1 MPNTGKYSTSCTF
14 PMPTIAVAGFQHE
27 TNTFAPSKAT
37 LDDFRHGGGW
47 PPLTRGA
54 GVPDVVAGANI
65 PLAGFIA
72 AARGAGHRVAPLIWA
87 NATPS
92 AHVTREA
99 FEHIAGALIE
109 ELKRAP
115 PVDAVYLDL
124 HGAMVAEHFDDGEGE
139 ILRRVREVVGPRV
152 AVVASLDLHA
162 NVSRA
167 MIDRAEALVAYRTY
181 PHIDMADTGRRAA
194 AVLDAILA
202 AGEGPKKAFRQ
213 VPYLIPL
220 TAQCTL
226 IDPARAIYARLANI
240 ERDTGASLSFAPGF
254 PAADIADCGPS
265 VFGYCDDGSKAARAV
280 ATLADLVETYEGA
293 FEPGLVS
300 AEEGVRRAIAM
311 TEPGGP
317 PVVLADTQ
325 DNPGAGGNGDTVGL
339 LEAMIRLRAEDA
351 VLGLLVDPSAAKQAH
366 EAGLGAEL
374 EFSLGAKSG
383 LPDHRPLVGRFKVDH
398 VGDGNFVC
406 SGPFYGGF
414 KMRLGPMA
422 ALRRDGV
429 TVVVSTK
436 KVQAADQEMFRH
448 LGIEPARQRVLGL
461 KSSVHFRAH
470 FQPIA
475 REVLV
480 VASPGPNPA
489 DTATLEWRKLRPGM
503 RLKPHGPVM
512 TERARE

>member
-1 MPNTGKYSTSCTF
+1 MA
-14 PMPTIAVAGFQHE
+14 TIAVAGFQHE

-47 PPLTRGA
+47 PPLTRGR
-54 GVPDVVAGANI
+54 GVSDVVAGANI

-72 AARGAGHRVAPLIWA
+72 AARSGGHRIAPLVWA

-92 AHVTREA
+92 AHVTRDA
-99 FEHIAGALIE
+99 FEHVAGALIE
-109 ELKRAP
+109 ELKRTL

-139 ILRRVREVVGPRV
+139 LLRRVRETVSPRI
-152 AVVASLDLHA
+152 AIVASLDLHA

-167 MIDRAEALVAYRTY
+167 MVDRAEALVAYRTY
-181 PHIDMADTGRRAA
+181 PHLDMADTGRRAA
-194 AVLDAILA
+194 GVLDAILA
-202 AGEGPKKAFRQ
+202 AGEQPKKAFRQ

-226 IDPARAIYARLANI
+226 IDPAQAIYARLADI
-240 ERDTGASLSFAPGF
+240 ERDAGATLSFAPGF

-265 VFGYCDDGSKAARAV
+265 VFGYAADANKAESAV
-280 ATLADLVETYEGA
+280 GALADLVEAFEGA
-293 FEPGLVS
+293 FDPGLVS

-311 TEPGGP
+311 TASGGP

-339 LEAMIRLRAEDA
+339 LAAMIQLRADDA
-351 VLGLLVDPSAAKQAH
+351 VLGLLVDANAARQAH
-366 EAGLGAEL
+366 EAGLGANM

-383 LPDHRPLVGRFKVDH
+383 LPGHRPLVGRFVVDRL
-398 VGDGNFVC
+398 GDGNFTC

-422 ALRRDGV
+422 ALRHNGV
-429 TVVVSTK
+429 TVVVASK

-475 REVLV
+475 RDVLV

-489 DTATLEWRKLRPGM
+489 DTATLPWRKLRPGV

-512 TERARE
+512 PATTRDRP

>member
-1 MPNTGKYSTSCTF
+1 MA
-14 PMPTIAVAGFQHE
+14 TIAAAGFQHE

-47 PPLTRGA
+47 PPLTRGH

-72 AARGAGHRVAPLIWA
+72 AARGNGHRIAPLVWA

-99 FEHIAGALIE
+99 FEHIVGAMIE
-109 ELKRAP
+109 ELKRAM

-124 HGAMVAEHFDDGEGE
+124 HGAMVAEHVDDGEAE
-139 ILRRVREVVGPRV
+139 VLRRIRATVGPRV

-167 MIDRAEALVAYRTY
+167 MIDFAEALVAYRTY
-181 PHIDMADTGRRAA
+181 PHVDMADTGRRAA
-194 AVLDAILA
+194 TTLDALLA
-202 AGEGPKKAFRQ
+202 AGEKPKKAFRQ
-213 VPYLIPL
+213 VPFLIPL

-226 IDPARAIYARLANI
+226 IDPARSIYARLGEV
-240 ERDTGASLSFAPGF
+240 ERDTGATLSFAAGF

-265 VFGYCDDGSKAARAV
+265 VFGYAAQARQASRAV
-280 ATLADLVETYEGA
+280 DALADLVEASEGA
-293 FEPGLVS
+293 FDPGLVT

-311 TEPGGP
+311 TAPGGP

-339 LEAMIRLRAEDA
+339 LAAMIRLRAEDA
-351 VLGLLVDPSAAKQAH
+351 VLGLLIDANAARQAH
-366 EAGLGAEL
+366 EAGLGADL

-383 LPDHRPLVGRFKVDH
+383 LPGQRPLVGRFEV
-398 VGDGNFVC
+398 VRLGDGNFVC

-422 ALRRDGV
+422 ALRHNGV
-429 TVVVSTK
+429 TVVVASK

-475 REVLV
+475 CGVFV

-489 DTATLEWRKLRPGM
+489 DTATLPWRKLRPGV
-503 RLKPHGPVM
+503 RLKPHGPM
-512 TERARE
+512 MSASAAER